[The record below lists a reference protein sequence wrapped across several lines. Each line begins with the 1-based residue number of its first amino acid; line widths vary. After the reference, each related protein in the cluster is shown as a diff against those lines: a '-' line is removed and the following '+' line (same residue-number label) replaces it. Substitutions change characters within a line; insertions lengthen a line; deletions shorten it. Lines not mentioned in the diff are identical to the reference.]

1 MIHEI
6 LVIFQVVVCVALIGL
21 ILIQH
26 GRGADVGAAFGSG
39 ASGTV
44 FGAQGSASFL
54 TRITAILATLFFIN
68 SMTLAYFVGQRLEKS
83 SVMEKVQPQVPP
95 PKPSEVPNVPSPNP
109 SDLPPPVT
117 APAGQTSGTPTPVAP
132 ASGTPTPA
140 PASGTDK
147 PSDVPSVPSANPSDS
162 LPATAP
168 AGQTSSTPTAP
179 ASTDVPPPVATP
191 PASTD
196 VPPPPAAPVTPAPAS
211 TPAPTDTAPTPSP
224 ATPNP

>member
-6 LVIFQVVVCVALIGL
+6 LVIFQIVVCVALIGL

-54 TRITAILATLFFIN
+54 TRITAVLATLFFIN

-83 SVMEKVQPQVPP
+83 SVMEKMQPQVPA
-95 PKPSEVPNVPSPNP
+95 PKPSEVPSVPSPNP
-109 SDLPPPVT
+109 SDLPPVT
-117 APAGQTSGTPTPVAP
+117 APPGQTSGTPTPP
-132 ASGTPTPA
+132 ASGT
-140 PASGTDK
+140 GN
-147 PSDVPSVPSANPSDS
+147 PSEVPSVPSANPSD
-162 LPATAP
+162 LPPVTAP
-168 AGQTSSTPTAP
+168 SGPTSGTPTAP
-179 ASTDVPPPVATP
+179 ASTEVPPPPVATP
-191 PASTD
+191 PASMD
-196 VPPPPAAPVTPAPAS
+196 VPPPLAAPETPAPAS
-211 TPAPTDTAPTPSP
+211 TPAPTDTAPAPSP